1 MIQHEATIYLY
12 SISSTALIKL
22 SATNRTHL
30 STKLPEVGIVD
41 TNLQKGLYI
50 DLNRRNI
57 VLKGRPL
64 LEWHCGI

>member
-1 MIQHEATIYLY
+1 MKQQLMLY
-12 SISSTALIKL
+12 STRSTVLIKL

-30 STKLPEVGIVD
+30 STKLPEVDIIVD

-64 LEWHCGI
+64 LAWHCGI

>member
-1 MIQHEATIYLY
+1 MKQQLILHST
-12 SISSTALIKL
+12 SSTVLIKL

-30 STKLPEVGIVD
+30 STKLPEVDIIVD
-41 TNLQKGLYI
+41 TNLKKGLYI